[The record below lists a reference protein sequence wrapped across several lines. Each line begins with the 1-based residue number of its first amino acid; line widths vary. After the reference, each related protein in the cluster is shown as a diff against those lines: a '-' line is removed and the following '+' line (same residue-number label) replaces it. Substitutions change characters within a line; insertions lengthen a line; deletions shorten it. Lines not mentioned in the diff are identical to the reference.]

1 MMFNTKY
8 NNSLH
13 ILDLGCN
20 NIGDYGIDHIS
31 KWLVR
36 KPALKTLILCRNI
49 ITDHGARSLSYSIPF
64 SKLLFLDISYN
75 KITDNG
81 MVDILCTLKKYP
93 MLRHLKIFG
102 NCIGHSSAKIVKRM
116 LLSQVLNQENIDVR
130 PYKVDHRWYFAKYE
144 GDYYEKENNIPYYLS
159 SQMQKLTSLKIPD
172 SIKTCYKYTYSTTS
186 EIKSQHLTVSLI
198 STKLSRNYIK
208 DCRCCY
214 CLKCQASDYD
224 EKCRDIDHPDT
235 CTCCKCKGDK
245 SSEWSIDKSVLKKVV
260 SPPDPAKNI
269 EYIIK
274 QVNSKTRKDILR
286 WININED
293 ILEED
298 LKLID
303 PSLTKESTEESI
315 SCKCSWMQLSS
326 SLLQKYL
333 QQSSSKNLIIIPKDN
348 FICLKDKCKNFHAK
362 KSSLDDCANTNR

>member
-81 MVDILCTLKKYP
+81 M
-93 MLRHLKIFG
+93 
-102 NCIGHSSAKIVKRM
+102 IVKRM